1 MKKLTQLIKE
11 SLINYDFIEDV
22 MVHLE
27 DMGFKIVI
35 FNDIGGYKGQ
45 RNNLF
50 ASDKPEFNLYSFS
63 PREGINNYPCY
74 IISLEK
80 QFKPFEDGGSVYAS
94 VVQNVE
100 LIKRRLKGCYVS
112 YSMLTKCENGDFANG
127 DTKLTLIF
135 YIVDK
140 SSKLEPKL
148 VDILKDMET
157 FIKDLIR
164 NQYRKISRIYVIT
177 FKNDSIVLRV
187 GDKSDDY
194 ETSKETIEDVVLK
207 IESECKSKW
216 NLQTKTYQSEEAF
229 LSDPYKSYYLELKP
243 IL

>member
-35 FNDIGGYKGQ
+35 FNDVGGYKGKI
-45 RNNLF
+45 NNLF
-50 ASDKPEFNLYSFS
+50 ASDRPEFNLYSFS
-63 PREGINNYPCY
+63 PREGVNNYPCY

-80 QFKPFEDGGSVYAS
+80 QFKPFEDDGSVYAS

-112 YSMLTKCENGDFANG
+112 YSMITKCENGDWANG
-127 DTKLTLIF
+127 DAKLTLNF

-140 SSKLEPKL
+140 SSIITDDMVSSLKGLES
-148 VDILKDMET
+148 
-157 FIKDLIR
+157 FIR
-164 NQYRKISRIYVIT
+164 NLISNSFKKISEFYVIT
-177 FKNDSIVLRV
+177 YTTDSLILRISTHRNYPSV
-187 GDKSDDY
+187 NFDIIKEAIEEIEIQCNSEFHLKTKVYFDD
-194 ETSKETIEDVVLK
+194 S
-207 IESECKSKW
+207 
-216 NLQTKTYQSEEAF
+216 
-229 LSDPYKSYYLELKP
+229 SYYIELKP
-243 IL
+243 IIYK

>member
-35 FNDIGGYKGQ
+35 FNDIGGYKGK

-63 PREGINNYPCY
+63 PREGVNNYPCY

-80 QFKPFEDGGSVYAS
+80 QFKPFEDDGSVYAG

-112 YSMLTKCENGDFANG
+112 YSMITKCENGDWANG
-127 DTKLTLIF
+127 DAKLTLNF

-140 SSKLEPKL
+140 SAKLEPKL
-148 VDILKDMET
+148 VQTLKDMET
-157 FIKDLIR
+157 FIKDLIH
-164 NQYRKISRIYVIT
+164 NKHRKISMIYSIT

-187 GDKSDDY
+187 GDKSDSY
-194 ETSKETIEDVVLK
+194 KSAKELIEDVVLK

-216 NLQTKTYQSEEAF
+216 NLQTKTYESEETF
-229 LSDPYKSYYLELKP
+229 LSGPYESYYLELKP

>member
-35 FNDIGGYKGQ
+35 FNDIGGYRGK

-50 ASDKPEFNLYSFS
+50 ASDRPEFNLYSFS
-63 PREGINNYPCY
+63 PREGVNNYPCY

-80 QFKPFEDGGSVYAS
+80 QFKPFEDDGSVYAS

-112 YSMLTKCENGDFANG
+112 YSMITKCENGDFANG
-127 DTKLTLIF
+127 DAKLTLNF

-140 SSKLEPKL
+140 SSIITDDMVSSLKGLES
-148 VDILKDMET
+148 
-157 FIKDLIR
+157 FIR
-164 NQYRKISRIYVIT
+164 NLISNSFKKISEFYVIT
-177 FKNDSIVLRV
+177 YTTDSLILRISTHRNYPSV
-187 GDKSDDY
+187 NLDIIKEAIEEIEIQCNSEFHLKTKVYFDD
-194 ETSKETIEDVVLK
+194 
-207 IESECKSKW
+207 
-216 NLQTKTYQSEEAF
+216 N
-229 LSDPYKSYYLELKP
+229 SYYMELKP
-243 IL
+243 IIYK